1 MKAKKSYISSFCL
14 TDLEHMIM
22 NFIKFIFSPE
32 AMQNYDKTLL
42 INLTCEFLAFE
53 NKNISS
59 TKNKWEIS
67 SPPLDTLI
75 GSHFP
80 YEIISNINKYY

>member
-1 MKAKKSYISSFCL
+1 MKAKKSYISSICL
-14 TDLEHMIM
+14 TDLEHMTL
-22 NFIKFIFSPE
+22 NFIKFIFGPE

-53 NKNISS
+53 NKNLSS

-67 SPPLDTLI
+67 CPPLDTLTD
-75 GSHFP
+75 SHFP
-80 YEIISNINKYY
+80 YEIIYIKY